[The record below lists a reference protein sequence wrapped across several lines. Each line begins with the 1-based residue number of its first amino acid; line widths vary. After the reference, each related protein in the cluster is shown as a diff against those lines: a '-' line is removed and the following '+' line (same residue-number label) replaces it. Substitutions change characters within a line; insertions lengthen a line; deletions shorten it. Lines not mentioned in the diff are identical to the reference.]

1 MVATTSTGRDGWS
14 SRSAFILAAIGSAV
28 GLGNLVRFPAE
39 AGANGGGAFVLFYI
53 LCIVLIGLP
62 VLLSETLIG
71 RHGQAAAPE
80 SYRKVAEESGASKSW
95 ELVATLGVLSAFLV
109 LSFYCVLGG
118 WVLYYMYLFVADL
131 IATGVSGPAFDG
143 MSFEAVDALFPAMI
157 ANGPVTVVLNLIFL
171 AITLFFVAR
180 GVSGG
185 IEKVAVYL
193 MPLFFVLLVGITI
206 YSLIGGASQETFDY
220 LFTFEPE
227 KLTGEVMLAAV
238 GQAVF
243 SLSLGVAGMVTY
255 GAYVSREVNL
265 AGTSAIIGA
274 ADTSVALVAGLCIFP
289 IVIAA
294 GLTPNGGLGLMFQ
307 TLPHAFQEIPFG
319 SLIGLA
325 FFIMVGF
332 AALTS
337 SVALMEVPS
346 AWVIDQFRLPRP
358 AAVLLVTAL
367 AAVFGTLSALS
378 TGMLSG
384 FHPLGFLPMFEG
396 LGFLDTLD
404 TVTSKLTMPIGALFT
419 AVFIGWIAD
428 KRLVDAENGLSGGLH
443 YLWRFLVRW
452 FCPLALLLI
461 LLGGIFPDR
470 AAQLFAA
477 LGGGEVQSAEV
488 AE

>member
-1 MVATTSTGRDGWS
+1 MVATPDSKRDGWS
-14 SRSAFILAAIGSAV
+14 SRTAFILAAVGSAV

-80 SYRKVAEESGASKSW
+80 SFRKMAEQSGASKLW
-95 ELVATLGVLSAFLV
+95 ELVASLGVLSAFLV

-118 WVLYYMYLFVADL
+118 WVLYYIGIFISDL
-131 IATGVSGPAFDG
+131 ASTGVTGPAFQGVPYADV
-143 MSFEAVDALFPAMI
+143 EALFPGMI
-157 ANGPVTVVLNLIFL
+157 GDGPMTVGLNIAFL
-171 AITLFFVAR
+171 LLTLVFVAR

-193 MPLFFVLLVGITI
+193 MPTFFVLLIAITI
-206 YSLIGGASQETFDY
+206 YGLFTGASAQAITY

-238 GQAVF
+238 GQAFF

-255 GAYVSREVNL
+255 GAYVGRDVNL
-265 AGTSAIIGA
+265 AGTSTIIAA
-274 ADTSVALVAGLCIFP
+274 ADTSVALIAGLCIFP
-289 IVIAA
+289 IVFAA
-294 GLTPNGGLGLMFQ
+294 GLEPNGGLGLMFQ

-325 FFIMVGF
+325 FFIMVAF

-346 AWVIDQFRLPRP
+346 AWVIERFKVSRLVGV
-358 AAVLLVTAL
+358 AVVTGGAIVL
-367 AAVFGTLSALS
+367 GALSALS
-378 TGMLSG
+378 TGAMAD
-384 FHPLGFLPMFEG
+384 FHPLGFLPLFEG
-396 LGFLDTLD
+396 MGVLDTLD
-404 TVTSKLTMPIGALFT
+404 TFTSKLTMPICALLT
-419 AVFIGWIAD
+419 AVFVGWIAD
-428 KRLVDAENGLSGGLH
+428 KRLTDEENGLSGGLH
-443 YLWRFLVRW
+443 VFWRFLVCW
-452 FCPLALLLI
+452 LCPLALTAILI
-461 LLGGIFPDR
+461 VGIFPSV
-470 AAQLFAA
+470 
-477 LGGGEVQSAEV
+477 LGE
-488 AE
+488 

>member
-1 MVATTSTGRDGWS
+1 MVAATGSTQRDGWS
-14 SRSAFILAAIGSAV
+14 SRTAFILAAIGSAV

-71 RHGQAAAPE
+71 RHGQAAAPV
-80 SYRKVAEESGASKSW
+80 SFRKVALESGASKQW
-95 ELVATLGVLSAFLV
+95 EFVASLGVLSAFLV

-118 WVLYYMYLFVADL
+118 WVLYYIGVFLSDL
-131 IATGVSGPAFDG
+131 VSTGVTGPAFQG
-143 MSFEAVDALFPAMI
+143 STFEEVEGLFPAMI
-157 ANGPVTVVLNLIFL
+157 ANGPMTVILNLVFL

-193 MPLFFVLLVGITI
+193 MPLFFVLLVAITI
-206 YSLIGGASQETFDY
+206 YGFFGGAMEQTFAY

-238 GQAVF
+238 GQAFF

-255 GAYVSREVNL
+255 GAYVGRDVNL
-265 AGTSAIIGA
+265 AGTSGIIAA
-274 ADTSVALVAGLCIFP
+274 ADTSVALIAGLCIFP
-289 IVIAA
+289 IVFAA
-294 GLTPNGGLGLMFQ
+294 GLAPNGGLGLMFQ

-337 SVALMEVPS
+337 SVALLEVPS
-346 AWVIDQFRLPRP
+346 AWVIDRFEVARP
-358 AAVLLVTAL
+358 AGVAIVTLGAAVLGA
-367 AAVFGTLSALS
+367 LSALS
-378 TGMLSG
+378 TGALSAW
-384 FHPLGFLPMFEG
+384 HPLGFLPLFEG
-396 LGFLDTLD
+396 MGVLDTLD
-404 TVTSKLTMPIGALFT
+404 TLTSKLTMPICALLTSLF
-419 AVFIGWIAD
+419 VGWIAE
-428 KRLVDAENGLSGGLH
+428 KRLIQSENGLSGGLEKFW
-443 YLWRFLVRW
+443 LFLVRW
-452 FCPLALLLI
+452 LCPLALAVI
-461 LLGGIFPDR
+461 LLVGIFPSI
-470 AAQLFAA
+470 
-477 LGGGEVQSAEV
+477 LG
-488 AE
+488 